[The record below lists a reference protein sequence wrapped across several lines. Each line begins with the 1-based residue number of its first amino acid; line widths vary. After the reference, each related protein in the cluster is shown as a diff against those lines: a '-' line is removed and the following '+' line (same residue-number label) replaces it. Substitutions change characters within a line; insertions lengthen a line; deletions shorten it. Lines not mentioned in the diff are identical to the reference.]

1 MLRPST
7 EWCSSQ
13 PEQGVGESSERE
25 AVPLSRHAQ
34 TKGLNKKIHFRVSTR
49 PTPSSARPSRSPLVD
64 LAPGRILKIT
74 VMMEPE
80 LMQQLR
86 VDDPMEEPELN
97 LDGLQISSIQ
107 VLLEPPASL
116 GADAGEDEDDGFYS
130 PLDHFRNLV
139 KLSMSNSQCQSL
151 EGFPNLPLLRSLLLA
166 DNSLSSGFDALAEA
180 DLQSLVRLDLRGNR
194 ISDVSVLQPLDALEN
209 LQHLSVADNEIAN
222 QENYRN
228 SVFDVLPQLITVDG
242 LDRDGEELDIDDD
255 EVLGSGDE
263 EGHYGEGHAE
273 REDEGEYQIDD
284 GEVDQDDEDF
294 EDDIVEGQQPP
305 RHPAQ
310 RDDESEDLGSEDEN
324 DYDDEDE
331 EEDIESQGSD
341 SELEDQENR
350 PVMGGKTTGGSS
362 QVDDEEDDDELD
374 DEDEGVAQQ
383 QQQPGSDDEEDDEE
397 EDEEEE
403 EEDEHEH
410 EEEDEEEE
418 SPGLAYLLTEDI
430 QDENDEEFEP
440 VNEVDEESEI
450 DSSDDEEYGSRN
462 AASAPVAAASSSSN
476 TNGQHHHKRPRSP
489 TLGSEFGHGPVGL
502 DDNATGFDID
512 ADADATNGFGM
523 APFDGPATFD
533 DDAAHDTKRQRS

>member
-1 MLRPST
+1 
-7 EWCSSQ
+7 
-13 PEQGVGESSERE
+13 
-25 AVPLSRHAQ
+25 
-34 TKGLNKKIHFRVSTR
+34 
-49 PTPSSARPSRSPLVD
+49 
-64 LAPGRILKIT
+64 
-74 VMMEPE
+74 MEPE

-107 VLLEPPASL
+107 VLLEPPA
-116 GADAGEDEDDGFYS
+116 DNDEGFYS
-130 PLDHFRNLV
+130 PLDHFQNLV
-139 KLSMSNSQCQSL
+139 KLSMSSSQCQSL
-151 EGFPNLPLLRSLLLA
+151 EGFPNLPLLRSLILA
-166 DNSLSSGFDALAEA
+166 DNNLSEGFDALAEA
-180 DLQSLVRLDLRGNR
+180 DLQSLVRLDLCGNR
-194 ISDVSVLQPLDALEN
+194 ISEVSVLQPLDALEN
-209 LQHLSVADNEIAN
+209 LQHLSVAENEIAN
-222 QENYRN
+222 HENYRED
-228 SVFDVLPQLITVDG
+228 VFDVLPQLITVDG
-242 LDRDGEELDIDDD
+242 LDRDGTELDIDDD
-255 EVLGSGDE
+255 EALGSGDE

-273 REDEGEYQIDD
+273 REDDGEYQIDD
-284 GEVDQDDEDF
+284 GEVDQDDEEDF
-294 EDDIVEGQQPP
+294 DDDIAESQHPP
-305 RHPAQ
+305 RHPTQ

-324 DYDDEDE
+324 DYEEDEDV
-331 EEDIESQGSD
+331 ESQGSD

-374 DEDEGVAQQ
+374 EEEEEVAQQ
-383 QQQPGSDDEEDDEE
+383 QRQRGSDDEEEDDEDE

-403 EEDEHEH
+403 DEHD
-410 EEEDEEEE
+410 EEDEEEE

-450 DSSDDEEYGSRN
+450 DSSDDEEFGSRN
-462 AASAPVAAASSSSN
+462 AAAAPAPSTSRSSN
-476 TNGQHHHKRPRSP
+476 TNGHNHHKRPRSP
-489 TLGSEFGHGPVGL
+489 TLASEFGHGAVGL